1 MSTPASTITWSHSAL
16 KDFEGCARRYHEVKV
31 LKRFPF
37 TDTVHTI
44 YGKDVHKAI
53 EDYGKLGTPLP
64 PEFAQFLPVVDA
76 LLAKPGRKLFEHEMA
91 LTKDLRPCDFKSD
104 DRWVRGIADLLII
117 NDDNLTARVVDWKT
131 GNDKYPDRDQ
141 LTLMSLMVFAHFPHI
156 RSVSSALVFIVKGSM
171 VKHRMER
178 EEADEAWWRYRERV
192 AKLEA
197 AHEFGVWNPSQ
208 SPLCG
213 WCPVRECT
221 FNTKR

>member
-1 MSTPASTITWSHSAL
+1 MTDTQVTWSHSAL
-16 KDFEGCARRYHEVKV
+16 KDFEGCAKRYHEVKV
-31 LKRFPF
+31 LKRYPF
-37 TDTVHTI
+37 TDTKHTI

-53 EDYGKLGTPLP
+53 EDYGRDGVPLP
-64 PEFAQFLPVVDA
+64 PEFMIFQPVVDA

-104 DRWVRGIADLLII
+104 DRWVRGIADLLIV

-156 RSVSSALVFIVKGSM
+156 RSVSSALFFIVKGSM
-171 VKHRMER
+171 VKHKMAR
-178 EEADEAWWRYRERV
+178 EDADAAWWDYRERV

-213 WCPVRECT
+213 WCPVKECT
-221 FNTKR
+221 FNTKRI

>member
-1 MSTPASTITWSHSAL
+1 MTATQVTWSHSGL
-16 KDFEGCARRYHEVKV
+16 KKFEQCARQYHEVTV
-31 LKRFPF
+31 LKRYPF
-37 TDTVHTI
+37 TDTKHTI

-53 EDYGKLGTPLP
+53 EDYGRDGTPLP
-64 PEFAQFLPVVDA
+64 PEFAQFQPVVDA

-104 DRWVRGIADLLII
+104 DRWVRGIADLLIVD
-117 NDDNLTARVVDWKT
+117 DDNLTARVVDWKT

-156 RSVSSALVFIVKGSM
+156 RSVSSALFFIVKGSM
-171 VKHRMER
+171 VKHKMVR
-178 EEADEAWWRYRERV
+178 EDAEAAWWDYRERV

-197 AHEFGVWNPSQ
+197 AHEFDVWNPSQ

-213 WCPVRECT
+213 WCPVKDCT
-221 FNTKR
+221 FNTKRN